1 MNSLAVSA
9 IVFACVFGGALL
21 GFLLRGVLPEDH
33 LSQASRDLVKLGIGT
48 IATMS
53 ALVLGLLVSSAKS
66 SYDAQSRELTEMS
79 AKIVLLDR
87 ILYHY
92 GPDAKPAR
100 DELRD
105 VVARLIE
112 RTWPKDRATRSLQP
126 TISAKSEAVY
136 DKIQE
141 LVPANDMQRALQNR
155 AINLATDIGQTRWL
169 MVEQG
174 YSPVS
179 LPLLIVVVFSLTIS
193 FASFG
198 LHAPPNGTVLATF
211 FLSALSV
218 SGVMFLILEMYAPL
232 GGFIEVSSAPL
243 RAALGYLGQ

>member
-1 MNSLAVSA
+1 MNTLATSA

-21 GFLLRGVLPEDH
+21 GFLLRSLLPEDH
-33 LSQASRDLVKLGIGT
+33 LSQSSRDLIKLGIGT

-66 SYDAQSRELTEMS
+66 SYDAQGREVTEMS

-87 ILYHY
+87 MLAHY
-92 GPDAKPAR
+92 GPEAQPAR
-100 DELRD
+100 YELRN
-105 VVARLIE
+105 VVSRLID
-112 RTWPKDRATRSLQP
+112 RMWPPKSSLLSQGQTPLPNSEFLYDRIQELAPTTDAQRSLQ
-126 TISAKSEAVY
+126 S
-136 DKIQE
+136 
-141 LVPANDMQRALQNR
+141 RALNI
-155 AINLATDIGQTRWL
+155 AFDIGQTRWL

-179 LPLLIVVVFSLTIS
+179 LPLLVVVVFSLAIS

-198 LHAPPNGTVLATF
+198 LHAPPNATVLVTF
-211 FLSALSV
+211 FLSAISV

-232 GGFIEVSSAPL
+232 GGLIRVSDAPL
-243 RAALGYLGQ
+243 RAALTFLGQ